1 MISPVCLHLSYLA
14 ICPKLFCASECACEC
29 VSASASECA
38 SEFMSESASE
48 CASKYMNESASESV
62 SECASGS
69 ASKCPS
75 VCVSKSACECVSN
88 RASNWWHGEKKSN
101 DHSVRLVRAL
111 RLTTPLLEKAKYIAE
126 ADVTTSSPDF
136 NIRALFQHN
145 KLLLG
150 FFLHFRCIIKLVCFA
165 KLSTLF

>member
-1 MISPVCLHLSYLA
+1 MISPVRLHLSHLA
-14 ICPKLFCASECACEC
+14 ICPKLFCARECACEC
-29 VSASASECA
+29 VSECA
-38 SEFMSESASE
+38 SKFMSESASE

-75 VCVSKSACECVSN
+75 VCVSKSASECVSN

-101 DHSVRLVRAL
+101 DHSVRLVQTL
-111 RLTTPLLEKAKYIAE
+111 RLTTPLLEKAKYFAE
-126 ADVTTSSPDF
+126 TDVTPSSPDS

-150 FFLHFRCIIKLVCFA
+150 FFLHFRCFTKLVCFA
-165 KLSTLF
+165 TLKALLEH